1 MWWPLHLPPAPQEG
15 HVNSAEPGFR
25 VFRVA
30 GVLLL
35 FTGLLAGVPALHGQ
49 TAPDPQSGE
58 QQPTVRRF
66 TFGGRLTVLGTGLIG
81 RETSE
86 FSQSKPV
93 MTTTTSIHWA
103 ARRFGGGPSVQFN
116 FSDRV
121 ALSADLLYRR
131 AGYDATTVIYEGVD
145 NTSTDND
152 ERTMATIAEGTRA
165 DYWEVPLVAR
175 VYKRHRKPDLY
186 RYWFFEG
193 GAAMRHVSDIRSSR
207 ESYGSA
213 GGTCCDETPAGR
225 ARATI
230 MGIVVGG
237 GLEYL
242 DASGVKLMP
251 EVRYTRWLG
260 TTFDSVAAR
269 SKRDQLEVLLGFRF

>member
-1 MWWPLHLPPAPQEG
+1 LPL
-15 HVNSAEPGFR
+15 GF
-25 VFRVA
+25 A
-30 GVLLL
+30 LL
-35 FTGLLAGVPALHGQ
+35 FAAFLSAVPALHGQ
-49 TAPDPQSGE
+49 DDAGGQAAEHKPFIK
-58 QQPTVRRF
+58 RF
-66 TFGGRLTVLGTGLIG
+66 GVGGRLAVLGTGLI
-81 RETSE
+81 RNDTSQ

-93 MTTTTSIHWA
+93 MTATTSAHWA
-103 ARRFGGGPSVQFN
+103 PRRFGGGPSVQFN

-131 AGYDATTVIYEGVD
+131 AGYEATTVIYEGVD

-213 GGTCCDETPAGR
+213 GGTCCNETPAGR
-225 ARATI
+225 ARTTI

-260 TTFDSVAAR
+260 TTFDSLAAR